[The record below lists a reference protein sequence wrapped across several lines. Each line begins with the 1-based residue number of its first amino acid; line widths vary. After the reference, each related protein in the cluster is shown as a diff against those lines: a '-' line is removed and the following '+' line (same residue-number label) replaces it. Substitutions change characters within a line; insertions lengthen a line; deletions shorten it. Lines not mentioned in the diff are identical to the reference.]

1 MVMGRIRLNE
11 VLCKINSDSSANDEV
26 VKDLLMLTKGKC
38 PGSIG
43 RVKCKKASSTNE
55 SFGDSLERWYG
66 NMSLIDSIKN
76 TLVEH
81 VITIATVREMQV
93 SKNVNLE
100 KAVEILGKEIENA
113 LQDRFQS
120 NNWLGWLKSFE
131 KGKSVTQEI
140 LDRFNEIAVE
150 SYKRGYLDGFS
161 DREKLSAKCQCS
173 EIKGE

>member
-1 MVMGRIRLNE
+1 
-11 VLCKINSDSSANDEV
+11 
-26 VKDLLMLTKGKC
+26 
-38 PGSIG
+38 
-43 RVKCKKASSTNE
+43 
-55 SFGDSLERWYG
+55 
-66 NMSLIDSIKN
+66 MSLIDSIKN